1 MLSKL
6 AQPVCMAS
14 RRAPRQAFQQACQLC
29 RLSDQTHPLHE
40 QDSMVKL
47 VEEVQQLN
55 RQLYNTRA
63 DIRLELIKINTEL
76 NESKKKITAQMFWM
90 DFNLGIIAVSSM
102 VVAVKL

>member
-1 MLSKL
+1 
-6 AQPVCMAS
+6 
-14 RRAPRQAFQQACQLC
+14 
-29 RLSDQTHPLHE
+29 
-40 QDSMVKL
+40 MVKL

-76 NESKKKITAQMFWM
+76 NESKTKITAQMFWM
-90 DFNLGIIAVSSM
+90 DFNLAIIAVSGM